1 MAGWQ
6 IIGPSSTFRLRGWE
20 AASGTAITATP
31 CRRSEASAST
41 ILQSLSDAGT
51 LMNSNNNNDDDN
63 NKKKKNRW
71 PSIEASAE
79 QTSYSAL
86 LHCNDRNADC

>member
-1 MAGWQ
+1 
-6 IIGPSSTFRLRGWE
+6 
-20 AASGTAITATP
+20 
-31 CRRSEASAST
+31 
-41 ILQSLSDAGT
+41 
-51 LMNSNNNNDDDN
+51 MNSNNNNDDDN